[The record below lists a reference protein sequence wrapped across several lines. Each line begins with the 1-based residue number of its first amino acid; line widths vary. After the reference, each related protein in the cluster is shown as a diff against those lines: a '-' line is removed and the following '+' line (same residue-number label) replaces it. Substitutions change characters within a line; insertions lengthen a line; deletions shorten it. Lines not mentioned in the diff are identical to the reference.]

1 MNGFK
6 EVCHFLLNMDLFGKS
21 PDLYFKGKTKK
32 PSKIGLIFTI
42 IYVILY
48 ISFLIYK
55 LIRMVRRVD
64 VTFYD
69 SYAYKDF
76 PSLKLTNEEFYGGFS
91 MGGIID
97 ETLYYATA
105 DFVSGVKENGQWH
118 YTTTSLEVET
128 CKLERFGSKY
138 KDLFRDQPLDKLYC
152 IKNVN
157 FTLEGYANLG
167 RYSYI
172 NVKVFPCFKKTKDG
186 RSCQNKTTLLSF
198 FAKNTIEFKMED
210 NLLSPEIYET
220 PVEPQRKDINAPVF
234 LTIYQKIYSYIQIV
248 FIETD
253 EDLTG
258 LNFFAKD
265 KREQYPKYENSM
277 LIAAPGSASILDV
290 EGLPVCDV
298 TMQLHQK
305 ILTTKRKYTTLL
317 EVLGDVGGLME
328 ILWTFLNLITSFIT
342 EILYEKSFVNSLFSF
357 DIDKKLILLKNKERL
372 IRKVTLRQSKIEDT
386 LKINNSNSDLQ
397 KSNNIELYHKEVPS
411 QENVHLKKKKIKV
424 KIKRRIDKKET
435 TAIMKPT
442 KQIQILDLEKS
453 DNNNYDLSP
462 KNLNDFSNSIEKSTQ
477 KNLEKEIK
485 NYKIE
490 KINQCCLCF
499 MNKNKNYQK
508 LLFDEGTKVI
518 AEKLDIVNIFNK
530 LLTVEKMQTHLNIEG
545 RQIEMSDE
553 CRQSLD
559 NMKVIL
565 YDLLINK

>member
-6 EVCHFLLNMDLFGKS
+6 EVYHFLLDMDLFGKS
-21 PDLYFKGKTKK
+21 RDLYFKGKTKK
-32 PSKIGLIFTI
+32 PSKIGLFLTI

-105 DFVSGVKENGQWH
+105 DFVSGVKEGGQWH
-118 YTTTSLEVET
+118 YTTTNLEVET

-138 KDLFRDQPLDKLYC
+138 KDLFRDQPLKNLYC
-152 IKNVN
+152 IKHVN
-157 FTLEGYANLG
+157 FTLEGYANLD

-172 NVKVFPCFKKTKDG
+172 SVKVFPCFKKTRDG
-186 RSCQNKTTLLSF
+186 RSCQNQTTLLSF
-198 FAKNTIEFKMED
+198 FSKNTIEFKMED
-210 NLLSPEIYET
+210 NLLSPEIYKT

-277 LIAAPGSASILDV
+277 LIAAPGSASVLEKGGPI
-290 EGLPVCDV
+290 CDV

-305 ILTTKRKYTTLL
+305 VLTTKRKYTTLL

-328 ILWTFLNLITSFIT
+328 IIWTFLNLITSFIT
-342 EILYEKSFVNSLFSF
+342 EILYEKSFVNNLFSF

-372 IRKVTLRQSKIEDT
+372 IRKVTLRQSKIEDS
-386 LKINNSNSDLQ
+386 LKINNSNSELQ
-397 KSNNIELYHKEVPS
+397 KSNNIELYPKEVPS
-411 QENVHLKKKKIKV
+411 PENVHLKKKKIKV

-435 TAIMKPT
+435 TAIMKST

-453 DNNNYDLSP
+453 DNNNIDLSP
-462 KNLNDFSNSIEKSTQ
+462 KNLNEYSSSFEKSTE

-490 KINQCCLCF
+490 KINQCCLCC

-559 NMKVIL
+559 NMKAIL